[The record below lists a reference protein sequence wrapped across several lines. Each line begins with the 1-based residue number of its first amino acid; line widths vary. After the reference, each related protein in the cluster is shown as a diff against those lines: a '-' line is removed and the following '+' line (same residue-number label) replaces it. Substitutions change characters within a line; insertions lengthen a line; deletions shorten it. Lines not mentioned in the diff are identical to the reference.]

1 MSLENLH
8 EQETAREVSEASEI
22 DDKDVKKVTF
32 PETEENL
39 NQWWDDPRK
48 PYQNKEWTTTTTT
61 TEKQRWQPHKE
72 KCEYERP
79 WDFTQNKFA
88 IRNLDSNESWIPDS
102 EKGEIINIIN
112 HLSDSEKIV
121 IVWCTDASP
130 ISSNDAINHNQN
142 EFKEIYKQYIWKWWE
157 CPSLWELLLRQPD
170 PQNTILWYRR
180 AMQWVLSLW
189 LNEEQM
195 GKVKIDSKLW
205 ENKNDSNERWFDV
218 NIDYSEHIIIE
229 VFDYFK
235 KICGSLDDNSL
246 SYEPIV
252 NNWVKTWYKYRIH
265 EESLSTDIDGLRTQM
280 YKDIL
285 WDPWQWDKFSWLSDE
300 EYEAKK
306 AAIDREI
313 SKYLDISRFLVPN
326 YANDKKLT
334 GVERTSH
341 TIEKKEFYLIK
352 LSKKLDVDQ
361 FRKVMEWGKEWL
373 DVIWKMKLNDIK
385 DDDWNPIS
393 VEDFVQRKNIS
404 RVAND
409 GAGETWYHYFDNSK
423 TSLKERRISKEDY
436 VLLWMY
442 FELKKEN

>member
-1 MSLENLH
+1 VWY
-8 EQETAREVSEASEI
+8 T
-22 DDKDVKKVTF
+22 DKTPISK
-32 PETEENL
+32 
-39 NQWWDDPRK
+39 
-48 PYQNKEWTTTTTT
+48 
-61 TEKQRWQPHKE
+61 
-72 KCEYERP
+72 
-79 WDFTQNKFA
+79 
-88 IRNLDSNESWIPDS
+88 PDS
-102 EKGEIINIIN
+102 ITK
-112 HLSDSEKIV
+112 
-121 IVWCTDASP
+121 
-130 ISSNDAINHNQN
+130 NQN
-142 EFKEIYKQYIWKWWE
+142 EFERIKRDYEINWWKW

-189 LNEEQM
+189 LNPDQM

-205 ENKNDSNERWFDV
+205 ENEDNPNERWFDV
-218 NIDYSEHIIIE
+218 NIDYSKIRERIILE

-252 NNWVKTWYKYRIH
+252 NNWVKTWYKYKIY
-265 EESLSTDIDGLRTQM
+265 EESLSTDIDGFRTQM

-285 WDPWQWDKFSWLSDE
+285 WDPWKWDRFSWLSDE
-300 EYEAKK
+300 EYEARK

-313 SKYLDISRFLVPN
+313 SRYLDISRFLIPN
-326 YANDKKLT
+326 YANNTKLT
-334 GVERTSH
+334 WDERASH

-361 FRKVMEWGKEWL
+361 FRKVMEWWKEWL
-373 DVIWKMKLNDIK
+373 DVIGKMKLNEIK

-393 VEDFVQRKNIS
+393 VEDFVKEKNIS

-423 TSLKERRISKEDY
+423 TPLKERRISKEDY
-436 VLLWMY
+436 ILLWMY
-442 FELKKEN
+442 FELRK